1 MTPNTM
7 TLDEV
12 RDELARRD
20 RWLFRPACELHPEGR
35 WWRFTID
42 AIDGAKEWSTHHP
55 HPATLDGAA
64 AALRN
69 EGWGYFINRSWLH
82 GKLNVYC
89 EAVFIHGMPCPLARV
104 MTEAPDELTARYRLA
119 LSCRIAE
126 EGK

>member
-20 RWLFRPACELHPEGR
+20 RWLFLPACPRHPGFKWR

-42 AIDGAKEWSTHHP
+42 AIDGAKEWRVKHP

-64 AALRN
+64 AALLTEYVWGRYIDDRETEN
-69 EGWGYFINRSWLH
+69 GWYAWKRAYYNSSLH
-82 GKLNVYC
+82 MHN
-89 EAVFIHGMPCPLARV
+89 
-104 MTEAPDELTARYRLA
+104 TDDEILARYRLA
-119 LSCRIAE
+119 LACRIAE